1 MGGSVSLD
9 SYVRAAPKAELHVH
23 LEGTILPETLLVL
36 ARRNRVALPADT
48 VEGIR
53 RWFVYRDFPHFVE
66 IFVTIISCM
75 RTVED
80 YELLA
85 YEFGA
90 EMARQNVR
98 HAEATFSPS
107 THSWLGV
114 PAETWFRGLTRGRE
128 RAEREF
134 GVTIRWEFDVV
145 RRVDDATTLF
155 PKADYTVGAA
165 IDGMHDG
172 VVALG
177 LGGNE
182 AAGAPE
188 PFAPYFDR
196 AKAAGLRS
204 SPHAG
209 EHAGPPS
216 IWGALN
222 ALGAERISHGVRAIE
237 DPALVAHLAKHGIAL
252 AVAPTSN
259 LCLGV
264 YPDLAAHPLRLLHEA
279 GVPLSISSDDPPLF
293 NTTLNDDAALL
304 VDPFGLDVA
313 AIDEILL
320 NGVRHSFLS
329 HVEKQRLETVFR
341 AELDGL
347 KTEHLGQSSRL

>member
-1 MGGSVSLD
+1 MSLD

-23 LEGTILPETLLVL
+23 LEGAILPETLLVL
-36 ARRNRVALPADT
+36 ARRNGVTLPADS

-53 RWFVYRDFPHFVE
+53 RWFVYRDFPHFIE
-66 IFVTIISCM
+66 IFVTIVSCM

-80 YELLA
+80 YELVA
-85 YEFGA
+85 YEFGV
-90 EMARQNVR
+90 EMARQNIR

-107 THSWLGV
+107 THAWLGV
-114 PAETWFRGLTRGRE
+114 PTETWLRGLTQGRK
-128 RAEREF
+128 RAEKEF

-145 RRVDDATTLF
+145 RSVADPTTLF

-165 IDGMHDG
+165 IDGMSDG

-182 AAGAPE
+182 AAGPPE

-196 AKAAGLRS
+196 ARAAGLRS

-209 EHAGPPS
+209 EHAGPAS
-216 IWGALN
+216 VWGAIN
-222 ALGAERISHGVRAIE
+222 ALGADRISHGVRSID
-237 DPALVAHLAKHGIAL
+237 DPSLVAQLAERRIAL

-264 YPDLAAHPLRLLHEA
+264 YPDFAAHPLRRLYDA
-279 GVPLSISSDDPPLF
+279 GVPISISSDDPPLF

-304 VDPFGLDVA
+304 ADPFGLDVA

-320 NGVRHSFLS
+320 NGVRHSFLPDP
-329 HVEKQRLETVFR
+329 EKQRLETEFR
-341 AELDGL
+341 VQL
-347 KTEHLGQSSRL
+347 KALKAVHLGMNG